1 MRLTRMAV
9 ARRIAGDIVL
19 SDAPGSAMRKWRE
32 IFGVSRSELA
42 KRMGVSPTVI
52 SDYERGRRQPGAKF
66 VKRFVEAL
74 LEIDEERGWPVT
86 RRLSRHLSVEE
97 KGILDIREF
106 NEGVAFDELIRAVDG
121 VLLTSHTVEKI
132 YGYTVVDSL
141 EAIEVFDG
149 NEFIY
154 LMGMTSERALV
165 FTRVGTGRSPMIAV
179 KVAPLKPAVTVIHG
193 PKRVD
198 PLAIRLAES
207 EGIPLVLST
216 LPSVDKLVENLG
228 RLAERVEASQGRL

>member
-1 MRLTRMAV
+1 MRLTRIAV

-19 SDAPGSAMRKWRE
+19 SESPGSAMKKWRE
-32 IFGVSRSELA
+32 LFGVTRGELA

-86 RRLSRHLSVEE
+86 RRLSRHLLPEE

-106 NEGVAFDELIRAVDG
+106 NEGVSFDELVKAVDG

-132 YGYTVVDSL
+132 YGYTVIDSL

-198 PLAIRLAES
+198 PLAIRLAEN
-207 EGIPLVLST
+207 EGIPLILST
-216 LPSVDKLVENLG
+216 LPSIEELVDKLA
-228 RLAERVEASQGRL
+228 RLAERLETPTSSV